1 MAGPESCSFFF
12 RGSVFLRCVLPG
24 FLGSVLL
31 NPCPAWFFLGV
42 SVSVFASAWIFLGG
56 QCFSGASCLVF
67 WGGGSVILSL
77 LQL

>member
-12 RGSVFLRCVLPG
+12 MGSVFLRCVLPG

-31 NPCPAWFFLGV
+31 NPCPACFFGGV

-56 QCFSGASCLVF
+56 QCFSGASCLF
-67 WGGGSVILSL
+67 FLGGSVILSL